1 MSIESWVL
9 TWCASALLTKADVRH
24 NLHRGVFVDTED
36 VIYQPHDKFF
46 RSTLA
51 IKEVAQEFFAAHLPS
66 RVANRINLE
75 TIELYPTSY
84 VDRRLEERVA
94 DIVYKT
100 KTINGKDC
108 YLYLLTEHQT
118 TPAEDMA
125 MRFMEYKSKIMRHHK
140 NGVAAEWPAVVAI
153 MCYQGSDG
161 KPYPYHLS
169 LAELF
174 GDPFVLECYLAD
186 AILVDHAILT
196 DEQMLQY
203 NVAILFHFM
212 LKYMRSGDLL
222 VHLPLLR
229 EAIHRV
235 AVHLPQDKAFVFISQ
250 AMVYLLCFSQGAERQ
265 IVHEYLEKEE
275 FMKENKIM
283 ETAAEL
289 FKSEGRAEGKA
300 EGKAEGRAEGKA
312 ESTKAIALKL
322 LQGGMG
328 LPEVAHITELSEDEL
343 KALQESA

>member
-169 LAELF
+169 LA
-174 GDPFVLECYLAD
+174 D

-289 FKSEGRAEGKA
+289 FKSEGRAEG
-300 EGKAEGRAEGKA
+300 RA